1 MIEAP
6 LPAADNPPVS
16 YRIVLTRLGRGWIT
30 ANQRLHLYA
39 KAEIVRQW
47 RDATAWQCRGMGL
60 SFPGGAR
67 IIAELRFF
75 GVRKRDP
82 NNWADTAK
90 AVVDGL
96 VDAGLF
102 PDDDYRYVT
111 GPDMRLGPPVLARA
125 DEALIVHIFPRQET
139 PQ

>member
-6 LPAADNPPVS
+6 LPARDDPPRS
-16 YRIVLTRLGRGWIT
+16 FRIVLTRLGRGWIT
-30 ANQRLHLYA
+30 ANQRGSWHNRA
-39 KAEIVRQW
+39 HMTRMW
-47 RDATAWQCRGMGL
+47 RDTTAWRCRGMGVC
-60 SFPGGAR
+60 FTNGAR
-67 IIAELRFF
+67 VVVELRFL
-75 GVRKRDP
+75 GVRRRDP
-82 NNWADTAK
+82 ANWAPTAK

-111 GPDMRLGPPVLARA
+111 GPDMRLGPPVQARA
-125 DEALIVHIFPRQET
+125 DEELIIHIFPRQEI

>member
-1 MIEAP
+1 VIDSP
-6 LPAADNPPVS
+6 LPAENDPPRS
-16 YRIVLTRLGRGWIT
+16 YRIPISRVGMAWLT
-30 ANQRLHLYA
+30 ANQRLHFHA
-39 KAEIVRQW
+39 KGRVVRQW

-67 IIAELRFF
+67 IIAELRFL

-102 PDDDYRYVT
+102 PDDDPRYVI
-111 GPDMRLGPPVLARA
+111 GPDMRLGAPVLALA
-125 DEALIVHIFPRQET
+125 DEELIVHIFPRQEI
-139 PQ
+139 QQ